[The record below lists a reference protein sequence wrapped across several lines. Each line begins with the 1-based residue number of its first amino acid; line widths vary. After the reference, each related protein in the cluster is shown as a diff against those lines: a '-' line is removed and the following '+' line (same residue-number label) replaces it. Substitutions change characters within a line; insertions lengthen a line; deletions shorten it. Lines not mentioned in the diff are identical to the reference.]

1 MSRQVVVTLVSLL
14 AGGISW
20 AETTAVVIRPALVQ
34 SGPGTIPPFYAT
46 SRLEPGQTVVVLAE
60 EGEFYAIQPPPGSFS
75 YVPSAAIRPV
85 PGEKSVGVVHEAVTT
100 LIGSQLNAECGTQ
113 GVRLSPGTLV
123 RILGQERIRVGQ
135 EELEAYRIEPVGE
148 KRYLAKSA
156 TAQPATVQRRA
167 TANHGNVTPTAL
179 DLPNFSEPGETSLRR
194 LRQLADQAYQNG
206 CQTGDF
212 GEAKRLYRE
221 LMAATDAQV
230 RWEAMNRLEFIRL
243 REQEWAA
250 KNAPSQHLQPTTYR
264 PGSGFPSAPEKP
276 LAAKNTDSWR
286 PPGKGDSSVDAGYRV
301 CGVLRR
307 SAFSERGQPLYF
319 LEDHLGR
326 LRCYVFSQD
335 SEKWQAWLGRSVEI
349 YGSPPVYRGDLR
361 AEIVTA
367 TFIRPLP

>member
-1 MSRQVVVTLVSLL
+1 MSRQVAVTLVSLL
-14 AGGISW
+14 AGGIAW
-20 AETTAVVIRPALVQ
+20 AETTAAAIRPALVQ

-75 YVPSAAIRPV
+75 YVPSAAIRLV

-100 LIGSQLNAECGTQ
+100 LVGSQLNAECSTQ

-135 EELEAYRIEPVGE
+135 QELHAYRIEPVGE
-148 KRYLAKSA
+148 KRYIVKSA
-156 TAQPATVQRRA
+156 IAQPATVQRQA
-167 TANHGNVTPTAL
+167 TANHENVMPTVL
-179 DLPNFSEPGETSLRR
+179 DSRDSFNPGELNLVR
-194 LRQLADQAYQNG
+194 LRQLADQAYQRG

-221 LMAATDAQV
+221 LSAAADPQV

-264 PGSGFPSAPEKP
+264 PGPGFPSAPEQP
-276 LAAKNTDSWR
+276 LSAKGADSWR
-286 PPGKGDSSVDAGYRV
+286 PPGKGDSGVDSSYRV

-307 SAFSERGQPLYF
+307 SAFYERGQPLYF

-326 LRCYVFSQD
+326 LRCYVFGQD
-335 SEKWQAWLGRSVEI
+335 SEKWQAWLGRSVEV
-349 YGSPPVYRGDLR
+349 YGTPPVYRGDLR

-367 TFIRPLP
+367 TCIRPLP